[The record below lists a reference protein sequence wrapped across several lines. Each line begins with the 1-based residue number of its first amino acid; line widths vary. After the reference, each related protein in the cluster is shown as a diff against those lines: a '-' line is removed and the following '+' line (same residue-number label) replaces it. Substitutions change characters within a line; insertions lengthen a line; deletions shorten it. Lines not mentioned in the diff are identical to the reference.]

1 MERALLGTRWEQ
13 PAPERKPFCDS
24 ETTATC
30 HRVTESSARRVSC
43 RRAAVG
49 EARSVRAVRSRTAPR
64 VVEGLGSRRRRVR
77 LPHERDDR
85 LRAGRAPAGRAAR
98 PGAQRPQRPPLGAAR
113 GDWPGAPLSLGRPF
127 PAPPRLH
134 PVRLFPAPLG
144 AAADRPRAGMGPRG
158 AGRAAGC
165 LLLCCAL
172 AASRVAPRRRRPSF
186 GGQVAENR
194 PAGTRV
200 HGLSIPLTRLGH
212 QTWCADVRG
221 RRWRLQLLGEGHAH
235 FQAALHARSGR
246 VWLRTRRPLD
256 REARPLYALRL
267 GLCCRRCAPRGAAPA
282 ELAALTVR
290 VLDDND
296 NAPRFVG
303 GPPRGVTRLRVEET
317 LALRS
322 AVWHAR
328 AEDADAGPNAELRYF
343 ARPSSEHFFVVPRSG
358 RVVLVRSLLH
368 LRAPIPLRLYAR
380 DRGRPPRLS
389 APLELEVLPQPRRLP
404 PPRARRRRR
413 APPPPPPVAP
423 LALAVP
429 EDARPGT
436 LLAALPPAPFAA
448 AWFELVSP
456 PAERSPL
463 RVERDDGAVT
473 VAVPLDREAAAA
485 WDILVRV
492 RQRAGVCPGRG
503 GWAPRWG
510 FGLLVLPVVGTPQVP
525 RGRDG
530 KRLVL
535 RLLKLRVINEQRGR
549 LLGTLTRRP

>member
-1 MERALLGTRWEQ
+1 MLLQTATTYTARSLASEQ
-13 PAPERKPFCDS
+13 PRAFVSRGAGRSRSPRCPVPAGSSRHLNTKLPATQKQLRS
-24 ETTATC
+24 YRQLSTT
-30 HRVTESSARRVSC
+30 RFLQAR
-43 RRAAVG
+43 G
-49 EARSVRAVRSRTAPR
+49 KARSVRTVRCRTAPR
-64 VVEGLGSRRRRVR
+64 VAQGLGSRRGRAVRVK
-77 LPHERDDR
+77 LQHERDKRDVR
-85 LRAGRAPAGRAAR
+85 RHLRAP
-98 PGAQRPQRPPLGAAR
+98 RPQRPPLGAAR

-127 PAPPRLH
+127 PAPPRPR
-134 PVRLFPAPLG
+134 PVRPFPAPLG
-144 AAADRPRAGMGPRG
+144 AVADHPRAGMGPRG
-158 AGRAAGC
+158 AGLAAGC

-200 HGLSIPLTRLGH
+200 QGLSIPLTRLGH
-212 QTWCADVRG
+212 EPWCADVRG
-221 RRWRLQLLGEGHAH
+221 RRWHLQLLGEGHAH

-267 GLCCRRCAPRGAAPA
+267 GLCCRLCAPPGAAPA

-303 GPPRGVTRLRVEET
+303 GPPGGVARLRVEET

-343 ARPSSEHFFVVPRSG
+343 ARPSSAHFFVVPRSG

-404 PPRARRRRR
+404 PPRALLRRRR
-413 APPPPPPVAP
+413 APLPSAVP

-436 LLAALPPAPFAA
+436 FLAALPPAPFTA

-463 RVERDDGAVT
+463 RVERDGGAVT
-473 VAVPLDREAAAA
+473 VAGPLDREAAAA
-485 WDILVRV
+485 WDVLVRV
-492 RQRAGVCPGRG
+492 RQRAGVCPGPG
-503 GWAPRWG
+503 GAG
-510 FGLLVLPVVGTPQVP
+510 GLRDVPLVF
-525 RGRDG
+525 
-530 KRLVL
+530 
-535 RLLKLRVINEQRGR
+535 LL
-549 LLGTLTRRP
+549 